1 MLDTGKAE
9 LVAPLA
15 EVRSY
20 LRIESEADDAVLA
33 GLIQAA
39 TGLVEAWIGRL
50 LLRREVSEVATP
62 SCALVVLS
70 ASPVDAVERVL
81 RLEGSEEVLL
91 APSEWRRTS
100 VRNGRDAVQLTSG
113 VGGPVRVI
121 YRAGLADSWNGLPEP
136 LRLGVIRTAGYLH
149 ANRDSADDPGL
160 PPIARQLVMPWRAMR
175 LS

>member
-15 EVRSY
+15 EVRNY

-50 LLRREVSEVATP
+50 LLQREVSEVATP
-62 SCALVVLS
+62 SCAVVPLT
-70 ASPVDAVERVL
+70 ASPVAAVQMVFRID
-81 RLEGSEEVLL
+81 GDEEVPL
-91 APSEWRRTS
+91 APSDWRRTS
-100 VRNGRDAVQLTSG
+100 MRDGRDAVQLTAS
-113 VGGPVRVI
+113 VNGPVRI
-121 YRAGLADSWNGLPEP
+121 TYRAGLSESWNRLPEA

-149 ANRDSADDPGL
+149 SNRDAADDPGL
-160 PPIARQLVMPWRAMR
+160 PPIVRQLVMPWRALR